1 MLIELRNKLIDLLLE
16 TDRAHHAAFAATDGA
31 DPEWPIWYA
40 EHLQTP
46 LTEAMQMPFTKS
58 QLVYCLINADLEL
71 TARTPES
78 NWAEFYADQFVEHF
92 ARSAA
97 PAKDELAL
105 YHYRGCSFCAMVTS
119 AIDRLRLN
127 VELRDI
133 FADPRYRDQLV
144 AARGRATV
152 PVLRITSPDGEE
164 RWMPE
169 SRDIV
174 HYLETTPA

>member
-1 MLIELRNKLIDLLLE
+1 LQIELRGKLVDLLLE
-16 TDRAHHAAFAATDGA
+16 TGRAHHAAFTATDGV
-31 DPEWPIWYA
+31 DHDWPIWYA

-46 LTEAMQMPFTKS
+46 LTELMQMPFTKS
-58 QLVYCLINADLEL
+58 QLVYCLMNAESER
-71 TARTPES
+71 TARAPES

-92 ARSAA
+92 ARSKA
-97 PAKDELAL
+97 PGRDELVL

-119 AIDRLRLN
+119 AIDRLGLN

-133 FADPRYRDQLV
+133 FEDRRYRDQLV

-174 HYLETTPA
+174 HYLETTAV